1 MSKGLG
7 ITLGILGVL
16 LVVVFMVFGS
26 FISAKNQMVAKDQN
40 VKAAWSEV
48 DVQLERRADL
58 IPNLVETVKGFTK
71 EESTVFGDIANA
83 RAGMLNAQGPAAK
96 IAANGQLD
104 GALGRL
110 LLLTENYPQ
119 LRSSDQF
126 MRLQDELAGTENRI
140 SVARKRYNDALQDYN
155 TFILQFPN
163 SIWAG
168 MAGYAKN
175 DAYFAASPAA
185 QGGTEGK
192 FLGTDCDADEKRP
205 FRGAEWPFLSCDLE
219 VPRHTGLSRRS
230 GAYLKDAMALASSS
244 LMSKTV

>member
-1 MSKGLG
+1 MSKGLL
-7 ITLGILGVL
+7 ITLGVVGVL
-16 LVVVFMVFGS
+16 ILCLFVVGGS
-26 FISAKNQMVAKDQN
+26 YVSARNTMVAKDQT
-40 VKAAWSEV
+40 VKSMWSEV

-119 LRSSDQF
+119 LRSSEQF
-126 MRLQDELAGTENRI
+126 MRLQDELSGTENRI
-140 SVARKRYNDALQDYN
+140 GVARKRYNDAIQDYN

-163 SIWAG
+163 NIWAG
-168 MAGYAKN
+168 MAGFKEN
-175 DAYFAASPAA
+175 DAYFKASPAA
-185 QGGTEGK
+185 QTVPSVK
-192 FLGTDCDADEKRP
+192 F
-205 FRGAEWPFLSCDLE
+205 
-219 VPRHTGLSRRS
+219 
-230 GAYLKDAMALASSS
+230 
-244 LMSKTV
+244 

>member
-1 MSKGLG
+1 MSKGL
-7 ITLGILGVL
+7 LGVL
-16 LVVVFMVFGS
+16 GFVGILILGGLMAGCS
-26 FISAKNQMVAKDQN
+26 YYSSKNQMVAKDQN
-40 VKAAWSEV
+40 VKSMWSEV

-119 LRSSDQF
+119 LRSSEQF
-126 MRLQDELAGTENRI
+126 MRLQDELSGTENRI
-140 SVARKRYNDALQDYN
+140 GVARKRYNDSIQDYN

-168 MAGYAKN
+168 MAGFKEN
-175 DAYFAASPAA
+175 DAYFKASPAA
-185 QGGTEGK
+185 QQVPGVK
-192 FLGTDCDADEKRP
+192 F
-205 FRGAEWPFLSCDLE
+205 
-219 VPRHTGLSRRS
+219 
-230 GAYLKDAMALASSS
+230 
-244 LMSKTV
+244 

>member
-1 MSKGLG
+1 MSRGLG
-7 ITLGILGVL
+7 ITLAVLGVL
-16 LVVVFMVFGS
+16 LLVVFLVFGS
-26 FISAKNQMVAKDQN
+26 YVSAKNQMVAKDQI
-40 VKAAWSEV
+40 VKTEWSEV

-71 EESTVFGDIANA
+71 EENSVFADIANA
-83 RAGMLNAQGPAAK
+83 RAGMLNAQGPQAK

-140 SVARKRYNDALQDYN
+140 SVARRRYNDALRDYN
-155 TFILQFPN
+155 TFVLQFPN

-168 MAGYAKN
+168 MAGFHQN
-175 DAYFAASPAA
+175 DAYFTASPAA
-185 QGGTEGK
+185 QQVPSVK
-192 FLGTDCDADEKRP
+192 F
-205 FRGAEWPFLSCDLE
+205 
-219 VPRHTGLSRRS
+219 
-230 GAYLKDAMALASSS
+230 
-244 LMSKTV
+244 

>member
-1 MSKGLG
+1 MSKGL
-7 ITLGILGVL
+7 LGVL
-16 LVVVFMVFGS
+16 GFVGILVLGGLMAGCSYV
-26 FISAKNQMVAKDQN
+26 SAKNQMVAKDQT
-40 VKAAWSEV
+40 VKSMWSEV

-96 IAANGQLD
+96 IQANGQLD

-126 MRLQDELAGTENRI
+126 IRLQDELAGTENRI
-140 SVARKRYNDALQDYN
+140 GVARKRYNDAIQDYN

-168 MAGYAKN
+168 MAGFKQN
-175 DAYFAASPAA
+175 DAYFKASAAA
-185 QGGTEGK
+185 QQVPGVK
-192 FLGTDCDADEKRP
+192 F
-205 FRGAEWPFLSCDLE
+205 
-219 VPRHTGLSRRS
+219 
-230 GAYLKDAMALASSS
+230 
-244 LMSKTV
+244 